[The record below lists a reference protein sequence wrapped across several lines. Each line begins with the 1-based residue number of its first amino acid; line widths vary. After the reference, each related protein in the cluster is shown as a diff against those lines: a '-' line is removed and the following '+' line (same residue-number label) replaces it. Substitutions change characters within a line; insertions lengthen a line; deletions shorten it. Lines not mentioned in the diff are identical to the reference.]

1 MDSSPINIIYEAKCG
16 IAGMCSASACTETLT
31 HERHSTV
38 FKVWRFVANAS
49 MALQYVSIS
58 LFSCY
63 RVDNEG
69 LSLASPYRQLHW
81 SYLASV
87 NTWLL
92 LNPTYLIHD
101 YRMKVIPLITS
112 LWDAR
117 HVCTLLTLL
126 VLAFLFKAGL
136 HGTQSVDSAVWQT
149 REDCVT
155 LQTGAKEVSA
165 TQELKSGRKME
176 SISGDGV
183 SHISLRVSHGRVI
196 LVGLFLL
203 IIPFV
208 PASNLFFPVGFVVAE
223 RILYLPSMGL
233 CLIVGYAAYKMA
245 TSKHRLLSTCT
256 KIGFVWLILT
266 YSMKT
271 MSRNRDWYSKLSLYS
286 SLLKYSPDNTH
297 MLVNAAKEFRNTGD
311 FQRAELAYR
320 HAMTV
325 APDLPSSYVNFGSM
339 LNSLQ
344 KYQQAE
350 EVAIIYGLGP
360 WL

>member
-1 MDSSPINIIYEAKCG
+1 M
-16 IAGMCSASACTETLT
+16 
-31 HERHSTV
+31 
-38 FKVWRFVANAS
+38 NA
-49 MALQYVSIS
+49 
-58 LFSCY
+58 
-63 RVDNEG
+63 
-69 LSLASPYRQLHW
+69 
-81 SYLASV
+81 
-87 NTWLL
+87 WLL

-136 HGTQSVDSAVWQT
+136 HSVDSAIRQT

-155 LQTGAKEVSA
+155 LQTGTKEVSA
-165 TQELKSGRKME
+165 TQEKSGRKME

-266 YSMKT
+266 YSTKT
-271 MSRNRDWYSKLSLYS
+271 MSRNRDWYSNLSLYS
-286 SLLKYSPDNTH
+286 SLLKYSPDNAH

-339 LNSLQ
+339 LNNLQ
-344 KYQQAE
+344 RYQQAE
-350 EVAIIYGLGP
+350 EVSYNNYYGLGP

>member
-1 MDSSPINIIYEAKCG
+1 M
-16 IAGMCSASACTETLT
+16 
-31 HERHSTV
+31 
-38 FKVWRFVANAS
+38 
-49 MALQYVSIS
+49 
-58 LFSCY
+58 
-63 RVDNEG
+63 
-69 LSLASPYRQLHW
+69 
-81 SYLASV
+81 
-87 NTWLL
+87 
-92 LNPTYLIHD
+92 
-101 YRMKVIPLITS
+101 
-112 LWDAR
+112 
-117 HVCTLLTLL
+117 
-126 VLAFLFKAGL
+126 
-136 HGTQSVDSAVWQT
+136 
-149 REDCVT
+149 
-155 LQTGAKEVSA
+155 
-165 TQELKSGRKME
+165 QEKSGRN
-176 SISGDGV
+176 ISGDGV

-266 YSMKT
+266 YSTKT

-286 SLLKYSPDNTH
+286 SFLKYSPDNAH

-339 LNSLQ
+339 LNNLQ
-344 KYQQAE
+344 RYQQAE
-350 EVAIIYGLGP
+350 EVAIILWSRSMAVASYCMYNDERVIKLMAIMHTMADDMVMPNLVLGNCSIIP
-360 WL
+360 MLRYCCHCAH